1 MIDILVFFIAASLL
15 LYVLLGGSD
24 FGAGIIE
31 LLPAGRLRE
40 AQKEVINRAMGP
52 VWEANHMWLILIVV
66 ILFMG
71 FPTIF
76 TTLMVALHIP
86 MLALLV
92 GIVVR
97 GAAFTFR
104 HYDAIQEVK
113 TQRIYT
119 WLFGLSSLWTALWLG
134 IIAASLNRGIID
146 PAAREV
152 WAAWFAPWWGV
163 YPLAVG
169 SFVACIY
176 AFLASIYLVGET
188 EELELKQRFIRL
200 AAWFNGLVVVAG
212 GVVFAASTAEHANLP
227 AAFLKAPLNLGVV
240 ALATL
245 LFIVFWLF
253 VAKRRTLL
261 TRIVASG
268 QVALILLGWYVL
280 YAPNA
285 LITAS
290 GPLSFYDE
298 AAPPATLRQLVLALL
313 VGSVFIFPSLFYL
326 FRVFKSSRGSYGS
339 SSPHARKNPG
349 F

>member
-1 MIDILVFFIAASLL
+1 MIDILVSFIAASLL

-52 VWEANHMWLILIVV
+52 VWEANHMWLILLVV

-71 FPTIF
+71 FPGIF
-76 TTLMVALHIP
+76 TTLMIALHIP

-97 GAAFTFR
+97 GSAFVFR
-104 HYDAIQEVK
+104 HYDAVQEPK

-119 WLFGLSSLWTALWLG
+119 GLFGLSSLWSAFWLG

-146 PAAREV
+146 PASRDV

-169 SFVACIY
+169 AFVTCIY

-188 EELELKQRFIRL
+188 EEPELKRRFVRL
-200 AAWFNGLVVVAG
+200 AAWFNGLVVLAG
-212 GVVFAASTAEHANLP
+212 GLVFAASLGERENLP
-227 AAFLKAPLNLGVV
+227 AAFLRDPLKLAIV

-245 LFIVFWLF
+245 LFVVLWVF
-253 VAKRRTLL
+253 VAKRRTML

-268 QVALILLGWYVL
+268 QVALILIGWYVL

-285 LITAS
+285 LITAQ

-313 VGSVFIFPSLFYL
+313 IGSVFIFPSLFYL
-326 FRVFKSSRGSYGS
+326 FRVFKRSGG
-339 SSPHARKNPG
+339 PKE
-349 F
+349 